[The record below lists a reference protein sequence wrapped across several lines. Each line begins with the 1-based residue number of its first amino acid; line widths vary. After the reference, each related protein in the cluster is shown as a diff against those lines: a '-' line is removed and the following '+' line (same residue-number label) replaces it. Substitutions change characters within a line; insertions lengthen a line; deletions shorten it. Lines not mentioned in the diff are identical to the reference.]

1 MAAIRFPL
9 AVTKGKTSSAGDQG
23 EGWVQGTDRSG
34 AYMQAGGW
42 VGLSGTVTWKI
53 AVFGR
58 RR

>member
-1 MAAIRFPL
+1 MFPL
-9 AVTKGKTSSAGDQG
+9 AVTEGKTSAAGDQG

-34 AYMQAGGW
+34 ACMHAGGW
-42 VGLSGTVTWKI
+42 VGLSGAVTWKI